1 MDKKIYQKLK
11 ITKSTCRLKEGKSRI
26 KRNKI
31 TTTTITTITTITTT
45 TTITTITMKRRI
57 KVNSMKREKEYFL
70 LFLSLPKLILNCNR
84 ICQSVGFSI
93 IAIFIMIH
101 WAKLTIF
108 RPIKLS
114 KIQTAQT
121 LFKTCLKMLKMP
133 KIITTTTIIT
143 AIKRVGILQF
153 LQN

>member
-31 TTTTITTITTITTT
+31 TTTTITTITITTITT
-45 TTITTITMKRRI
+45 ITITMKRRI

-84 ICQSVGFSI
+84 ICQLVGFSI

-101 WAKLTIF
+101 
-108 RPIKLS
+108 
-114 KIQTAQT
+114 
-121 LFKTCLKMLKMP
+121 
-133 KIITTTTIIT
+133 
-143 AIKRVGILQF
+143 
-153 LQN
+153 

>member
-31 TTTTITTITTITTT
+31 TTTTITTITI

-84 ICQSVGFSI
+84 ICQLVGFSI

-101 WAKLTIF
+101 
-108 RPIKLS
+108 
-114 KIQTAQT
+114 
-121 LFKTCLKMLKMP
+121 
-133 KIITTTTIIT
+133 
-143 AIKRVGILQF
+143 
-153 LQN
+153 